1 MSVPTAWHSARALAA
16 FFSVF
21 LGAVGAAGAASEPS
35 WLALKPGQ
43 TALVGAAPWPMEQPE
58 AALSGSPRS
67 AAVSPDDYARR
78 PDDALHQPIGL
89 RVTVEDIV
97 ADGVARVRTVGA
109 PLEAF
114 TRLDQL
120 VPEVPPG
127 TQLVVAGGF
136 GNYADFFPDLS
147 APESAAQ
154 QLPTGTSVLTLG
166 LGIAPYDPEGS
177 DFIRTKVYVQS
188 GPQLGRTGWIAV
200 GFTGLPDPNG
210 TPASTAERACRCRI
224 LEFR

>member
-1 MSVPTAWHSARALAA
+1 MVRSPMRSMPIFCTMSVPTAWHSARALAA

-67 AAVSPDDYARR
+67 AARR
-78 PDDALHQPIGL
+78 PD
-89 RVTVEDIV
+89 E
-97 ADGVARVRTVGA
+97 
-109 PLEAF
+109 
-114 TRLDQL
+114 L

>member
-1 MSVPTAWHSARALAA
+1 MVRSPMRSMPIFCTMSVPTAWHSARALAA

-97 ADGVARVRTVGA
+97 ADGVGR
-109 PLEAF
+109 
-114 TRLDQL
+114 
-120 VPEVPPG
+120 
-127 TQLVVAGGF
+127 
-136 GNYADFFPDLS
+136 
-147 APESAAQ
+147 
-154 QLPTGTSVLTLG
+154 
-166 LGIAPYDPEGS
+166 
-177 DFIRTKVYVQS
+177 
-188 GPQLGRTGWIAV
+188 GRTGGATTPRGDV
-200 GFTGLPDPNG
+200 GADARAGDRALRPRGLRFHQDQSVRAIGPPTWLHGLDRRRFHRLTGPERDAGVDGGARLPLPH
-210 TPASTAERACRCRI
+210 PRI
-224 LEFR
+224 SII